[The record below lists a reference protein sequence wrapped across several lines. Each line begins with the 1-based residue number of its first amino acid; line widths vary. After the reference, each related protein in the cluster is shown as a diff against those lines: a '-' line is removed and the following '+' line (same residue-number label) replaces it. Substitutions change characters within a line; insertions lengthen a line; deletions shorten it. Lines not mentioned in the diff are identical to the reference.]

1 MKKVFI
7 TWQLL
12 AIIAII
18 FTLTGCKQEVNDP
31 LGFSVAKNKQ
41 VRFTP
46 GNLRFTQNEYAAGY
60 WSCAFSPNQYD
71 LIGMS
76 NTKNDELADKI
87 DLVGWSS
94 NSGVAEWGISTSTD
108 EDDYSGD
115 FRDWGNYFYG
125 ENLRTLTA
133 EEWRYLIEERDNASS
148 LITQARIMLP
158 GNDNY
163 ANGLILLPD
172 NWQNPEGALLR
183 IGMPY
188 RTDEEEID
196 AYATYQTL
204 TLSEWQRL
212 EYSGAVFLPAA
223 GAREGTNIY
232 QVQSG
237 GRYHTADSGKIL
249 YFDFARVEVMSW
261 DRSVGRTVRLVKDL

>member
-1 MKKVFI
+1 M
-7 TWQLL
+7 
-12 AIIAII
+12 AIVAII

-46 GNLRFTQNEYAAGY
+46 GNLRFTQSEYIADC
-60 WSCAFSPNQYD
+60 WSCALSPNQYD

-108 EDDYSGD
+108 EDVYSGD
-115 FRDWGNYFYG
+115 FRDWGNCFDLYS
-125 ENLRTLTA
+125 ENMRTLTA

-172 NWQNPEGALLR
+172 NWQNPEGVLLR

-188 RTDEEEID
+188 RTDEEGIY

-249 YFDFARVEVMSW
+249 YFDFARVKVTSW
-261 DRSVGRTVRLVKDL
+261 GKSTGCTVRLVKDL